1 MRRLKRFLKN
11 LRKEKRDNMKHIHM
25 IICTLLLVAGCQIPT
40 QVSEDMGILH
50 KNNNAMYQFNLQ
62 LLDEFPV
69 TDEESITKK
78 LQLRDVINTVYHRTK
93 KAITLLAE
101 YFDSTQY
108 VDSESEDEMRTFFEE
123 LIEKVKK

>member
-1 MRRLKRFLKN
+1 
-11 LRKEKRDNMKHIHM
+11 M